1 MTVGVAAV
9 GVGAAVGVVAV
20 AVVQW
25 SNLEFEVWGGA
36 THTTLCISQ
45 SRIGFGPTIGTAT
58 PRVLASC
65 LFCIQGKERE
75 GQSVSAQYR
84 RALAITN
91 MLITCKHCASNYSLV
106 GFYCTAYHLSVGI
119 R

>member
-9 GVGAAVGVVAV
+9 GVGAAVVVV

-45 SRIGFGPTIGTAT
+45 SRIGFGPTIGTEAL
-58 PRVLASC
+58 RVLASC
-65 LFCIQGKERE
+65 PFCIQGKERE

-91 MLITCKHCASNYSLV
+91 MLVTCKHCASNYSLV

>member
-36 THTTLCISQ
+36 THTTHCISQ
-45 SRIGFGPTIGTAT
+45 SRFGPTIGTET
-58 PRVLASC
+58 LRVLASC
-65 LFCIQGKERE
+65 PFCIQGKERE

-91 MLITCKHCASNYSLV
+91 MLVTCKHCASN
-106 GFYCTAYHLSVGI
+106 
-119 R
+119 